1 MTNISNLE
9 THALKRWRKDGDITD
24 FPKLVSADPME
35 NFRSSTFCVEDGSY
49 IRLKDISLSYSL
61 PENVCKKLKMKQF
74 DISVNA
80 SNLLTWTN
88 YSGYDPEVNTS
99 TQTVIT
105 GLDNGAFPKSR
116 VYTLG
121 VKLIF

>member
-1 MTNISNLE
+1 MSEKKTPIIEIRDLSFAYPTDDGSQAQNALSHVNLS
-9 THALKRWRKDGDITD
+9 I
-24 FPKLVSADPME
+24 
-35 NFRSSTFCVEDGSY
+35 EDGSY